1 MRFPTRSVIAFSI
14 LAALSTGGCYTKLMT
29 PNEFVHTQRSQPKT
43 TFADNSYSINY
54 HQSCVTCHSSTELN
68 ERAEELE
75 SYGVQSVH
83 DGILLSS
90 RLWLDGSADGPYI
103 VVPSPYWPNPY
114 NPVSP
119 WWAPPASAVS
129 TTSTGTGDGMRNRTG
144 GATRD
149 GNREADRSTP
159 ISSPTYSQP
168 QTSSGS
174 STQAPASSTPA
185 VRVAPSTSP
194 APTNDSARS
203 RETKETTNSTNRAR
217 SDGSSR
223 DDSGDRPR

>member
-1 MRFPTRSVIAFSI
+1 MRFPIRSVITFSLLVAF
-14 LAALSTGGCYTKLMT
+14 AASGCYTKLMT
-29 PNEFVHTQRSQPKT
+29 PNEFVHTQRSQPKIVL
-43 TFADNSYSINY
+43 ADNSYSINY

-75 SYGVQSVH
+75 YYGVQTVH

-90 RLWLDGSADGPYI
+90 RDWLNGSVDGPI
-103 VVPSPYWPNPY
+103 LLPSPYWPNPY

-119 WWAPPASAVS
+119 WWAPPV
-129 TTSTGTGDGMRNRTG
+129 TSVTVAAPGTGNGNRIRTDGTS
-144 GATRD
+144 RD
-149 GNREADRSTP
+149 GNRDGDRSAP

-174 STQAPASSTPA
+174 STPAPSTPAPA
-185 VRVAPSTSP
+185 VRVAPSTTP
-194 APTNDSARS
+194 APTNEAARS
-203 RETKETTNSTNRAR
+203 RETNESTNSTNRTR